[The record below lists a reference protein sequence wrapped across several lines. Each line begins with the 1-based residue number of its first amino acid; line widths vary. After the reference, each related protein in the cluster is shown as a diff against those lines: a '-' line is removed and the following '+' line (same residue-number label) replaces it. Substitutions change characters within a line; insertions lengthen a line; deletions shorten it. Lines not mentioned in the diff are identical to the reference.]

1 MCDSPAPILSSNTV
15 KWLKIYPP
23 KGKGE
28 VAPWALARGSPG
40 SNSSSP
46 GPGGGGEGGGGNGG
60 GGEVGGGEG
69 GGGECG
75 GGTGGGGAGG
85 GGEGGGGEGGGGKGA
100 TPSPSPSPNADQPL
114 KEWRVESE
122 DLMPATTA
130 LQHAIGALSSSGT
143 YTAMVSALERTK
155 FWETESRFG
164 VEFVLGIEAA
174 CSCPN
179 VLSLGVFE
187 VPPPLPPDYLP
198 LTTCHLPLTAYY

>member
-1 MCDSPAPILSSNTV
+1 MNILGTVVVKECILLTETVFEANRQRHGWRGSFESARKAARVSQPPPPHESTPNTNPDPGPTLVLFPPCRSNGGEGALYAWVLTEKCVCDSPAPILSSSTV
-15 KWLKIYPP
+15 KWLKIRPP

-85 GGEGGGGEGGGGKGA
+85 GGV
-100 TPSPSPSPNADQPL
+100 TL
-114 KEWRVESE
+114 R
-122 DLMPATTA
+122 
-130 LQHAIGALSSSGT
+130 
-143 YTAMVSALERTK
+143 R
-155 FWETESRFG
+155 
-164 VEFVLGIEAA
+164 
-174 CSCPN
+174 CSQ
-179 VLSLGVFE
+179 
-187 VPPPLPPDYLP
+187 
-198 LTTCHLPLTAYY
+198 